1 MFIPKKLSV
10 VSFFKHFHKFKQIV
24 QGLYTIKI
32 MMLQKSMQFKFV
44 SYSKARKIKNKI
56 IQTDDINFKICIQIH
71 ISNNHLWK
79 F

>member
-1 MFIPKKLSV
+1 MIFPNKLSV

-32 MMLQKSMQFKFV
+32 MILQKSMQYKFV

-56 IQTDDINFKICIQIH
+56 IHANR
-71 ISNNHLWK
+71 
-79 F
+79 